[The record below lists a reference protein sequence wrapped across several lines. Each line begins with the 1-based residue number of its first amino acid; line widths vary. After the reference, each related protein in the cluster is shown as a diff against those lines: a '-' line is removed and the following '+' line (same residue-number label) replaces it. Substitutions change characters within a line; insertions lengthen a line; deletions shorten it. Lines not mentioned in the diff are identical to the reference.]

1 MCDPGYYG
9 IDCSLEDTNH
19 YLMENMRKT
28 WNPYVLFFVIA
39 IAYAM
44 ILPVMGL
51 HKGSCSGCNGVCDL
65 YQQLVSYAFE
75 HISAMF
81 NFVHNIIDPSII
93 LIIFSDLLAYIYYSD
108 TWRIVTIKIGMS
120 VVLLLGSYVWWKFLL
135 KYNTVIKPRGSF
147 WITVFHCLIEMA
159 YSVISILLALRLTK
173 VHKVINFSYF
183 YMFW

>member
-1 MCDPGYYG
+1 
-9 IDCSLEDTNH
+9 
-19 YLMENMRKT
+19 
-28 WNPYVLFFVIA
+28 
-39 IAYAM
+39 
-44 ILPVMGL
+44 
-51 HKGSCSGCNGVCDL
+51 
-65 YQQLVSYAFE
+65 
-75 HISAMF
+75 MF

-147 WITVFHCLIEMA
+147 WVTVFHCLIEIV